1 MFGTG
6 RTEEEIDCDDGQ
18 TGREGEESCGGRPPM
33 DGTDEMSEGGRREV
47 GKTYSNLVR
56 PGTLV
61 LVRPNTGAGAT
72 LAANLTT
79 DLMILVSD

>member
-1 MFGTG
+1 
-6 RTEEEIDCDDGQ
+6 
-18 TGREGEESCGGRPPM
+18 M

-61 LVRPNTGAGAT
+61 LVRPNTRSILYKGCWKK
-72 LAANLTT
+72 LA
-79 DLMILVSD
+79 S

>member
-1 MFGTG
+1 
-6 RTEEEIDCDDGQ
+6 
-18 TGREGEESCGGRPPM
+18 M

>member
-1 MFGTG
+1 
-6 RTEEEIDCDDGQ
+6 
-18 TGREGEESCGGRPPM
+18 M

-61 LVRPNTGAGAT
+61 LVRPNTGAGAA